1 MSLTLAAAAAA
12 AGVNKTTLLRA
23 IKAGKVSGNRD
34 EHGPW
39 NIEPAELHRVYPPVT
54 QRADGEAPHYHATAA
69 LEAEIAGLRQVG
81 ELLRGQLEAT
91 RQDRDRWAEAATIA
105 LRALPEPAK
114 SHRFWWR
121 RRVA

>member
-23 IKAGKVSGNRD
+23 IKAGKVSGNKD
-34 EHGPW
+34 EHGQW
-39 NIEPAELHRVYPPVT
+39 HIEPAELHRVYPPVT
-54 QRADGEAPHYHATAA
+54 QRADTGAPHYHAAAA

-91 RQDRDRWAEAATIA
+91 RQDRDRWAEAATVA
-105 LRALPEPAK
+105 LRALPEPVK
-114 SHRFWWR
+114 SRRFWWH

>member
-23 IKAGKVSGNRD
+23 IKAGKVSGNKD
-34 EHGPW
+34 EHGQW
-39 NIEPAELHRVYPPVT
+39 HIEPAELQRVYPPVT
-54 QRADGEAPHYHATAA
+54 QRADTDAPHYHATAA

-91 RQDRDRWAEAATIA
+91 RQDRDRWAEAATVA
-105 LRALPEPAK
+105 LRALPEPPK
-114 SHRFWWR
+114 YSRFWWR
-121 RRVA
+121 RRFA

>member
-1 MSLTLAAAAAA
+1 MSLTLAAAARA

-23 IKAGKVSGNRD
+23 IKAGKVSGNKD
-34 EHGPW
+34 EHGQW
-39 NIEPAELHRVYPPVT
+39 HIEPAELHRVYPPVT
-54 QRADGEAPHYHATAA
+54 QRTDTEAPHYHATAA

-91 RQDRDRWAEAATIA
+91 RQDRDRWAEAATVA
-105 LRALPEPAK
+105 LRALPESAK
-114 SHRFWWR
+114 SRRFWWH